1 MKLRP
6 ETIMKSLFKLPNC
19 LYVDKHLSWKIILK
33 NFHLLKLSTQNLK
46 IKTIKLSLCVCSN
59 GINLIL

>member
-1 MKLRP
+1 MENYPKELSFVK
-6 ETIMKSLFKLPNC
+6 TINY
-19 LYVDKHLSWKIILK
+19 LY
-33 NFHLLKLSTQNLK
+33 LK